1 MKRNA
6 SSWTRAGARRLHMP
20 FGPKLR
26 TASKSSDERYVVQLS
41 CRRYTSTCRPC
52 KPDLPPYSPL
62 MNKSVE
68 SGNFPRGGALN

>member
-41 CRRYTSTCRPC
+41 EALHL
-52 KPDLPPYSPL
+52 DLPSLQTRLTPL
-62 MNKSVE
+62 L
-68 SGNFPRGGALN
+68 PLNE